1 MTFGTDIL
9 SKPRAAEVTNIS
21 PFGIW
26 LLAAD
31 GQEYFV
37 PYSEYP
43 VFESAAI
50 KDIADVQTDIL
61 GNMHWSALDADIEL
75 DALRQPQ
82 EFPLSFHC

>member
-1 MTFGTDIL
+1 MTSGTDIS

-37 PYSEYP
+37 PYSDYP
-43 VFESAAI
+43 VFASAAI

-61 GNMHWSALDADIEL
+61 GNLHWTALDADIEL
-75 DALRQPQ
+75 EALRQPRH
-82 EFPLSFHC
+82 FPLRYS

>member
-1 MTFGTDIL
+1 MASGTDI
-9 SKPRAAEVTNIS
+9 SGKPRAAEVTNIS

-37 PYSEYP
+37 PYSDYP
-43 VFESAAI
+43 VFASAAI

-61 GNMHWSALDADIEL
+61 GNLHWSALDADIEL
-75 DALRQPQ
+75 EALRQPQ
-82 EFPLSFHC
+82 EFPLRYS

>member
-1 MTFGTDIL
+1 MTSGTDI
-9 SKPRAAEVTNIS
+9 SCKPRAAEVTNIS

-26 LLAAD
+26 LLASD
-31 GQEYFV
+31 EQEYFI
-37 PYSEYP
+37 PYSEYS

-75 DALRQPQ
+75 EALRRPQ
-82 EFPLSFHC
+82 EFPLSFHS

>member
-1 MTFGTDIL
+1 MASGTDI
-9 SKPRAAEVTNIS
+9 SGKPRVAEVTNIS

-37 PYSEYP
+37 PYSDYP
-43 VFESAAI
+43 VFASAAI

-61 GNMHWSALDADIEL
+61 GNLHWTALDADIEL
-75 DALRQPQ
+75 EALRQPQ
-82 EFPLSFHC
+82 EFPLRYS

>member
-1 MTFGTDIL
+1 MTFGTDIS
-9 SKPRAAEVTNIS
+9 SKTRAAEVTNIS

-31 GQEYFV
+31 GQEYFL

-61 GNMHWSALDADIEL
+61 GNMHWSALDVDIEL
-75 DALRQPQ
+75 DALRRPQ